1 MTTAAQRIQIQHSAE
16 QEIMRYARP
25 DPVTGIRPHALWHKH
40 VHNVDL
46 DPMQVLKM
54 QEMDDHRNT
63 VDFSCRRTGKTAVK
77 EMYCLEYLATT
88 PFQEEGIVA
97 PRLQQSQTNLM
108 YHIDAI
114 RRSPILSGWIG
125 YKSGRR
131 QIADTRYQFHNGSK
145 AVCYGIMS
153 QIDGDGLSIGSLEE
167 IDDMPA
173 DRLFSRFLPMLG
185 SARRLGV
192 DSSVSFDPQIRI
204 TGVYKGADVL
214 TQLIDTGGYHVLPPV
229 DVYLGIELGIL
240 NQAFGLRFMLSPRHP
255 RVDICDE
262 HAAADLYG
270 LGQGVYPVDEC
281 PWPAHP
287 NTFSYTEA
295 VYRDEIGSLNPTVEK
310 IQTEIA
316 AEADGLLERAASI
329 EPVITGDL
337 QRMAAAVQAR
347 MAGLDYR
354 FKGRES
360 LIRKIESKT
369 WRRDVTPAR
378 AAANITDVLRY
389 TVLLDGESFVSQYWQ
404 LQEQLAASGYQTNK
418 VSNTWRKN
426 AVYKGIN
433 TTIIKNGQVFELQF
447 HTEQSFNLKNNELHK
462 LYEEAREIST
472 STERRAELQR
482 QMVELSRQIP
492 TPPGISTI
500 QTKAGIR

>member
-1 MTTAAQRIQIQHSAE
+1 MDDIPRAPHS
-16 QEIMRYARP
+16 RP
-25 DPVTGIRPHALWHKH
+25 DLSETWALVAAMEQSSQAAYRAAGKRIRQQVADYEHIGIAELAEIHRLLDSELKQLEQVQNRLLHEGMLAAAAAAALGWRGSRREPEAERLLVRHL
-40 VHNVDL
+40 L
-46 DPMQVLKM
+46 D
-54 QEMDDHRNT
+54 
-63 VDFSCRRTGKTAVK
+63 
-77 EMYCLEYLATT
+77 T
-88 PFQEEGIVA
+88 PQ
-97 PRLQQSQTNLM
+97 
-108 YHIDAI
+108 
-114 RRSPILSGWIG
+114 
-125 YKSGRR
+125 K
-131 QIADTRYQFHNGSK
+131 
-145 AVCYGIMS
+145 
-153 QIDGDGLSIGSLEE
+153 DGLNLS
-167 IDDMPA
+167 A
-173 DRLFSRFLPMLG
+173 RLWRIHAGAARDLKSVVDVAVQRGWDAEHTLQRTLNITPELKQALDEAG
-185 SARRLGV
+185 AGAVARRLEAGLLANPGNAAAKFRRV
-192 DSSVSFDPQIRI
+192 LRTEINRAH
-204 TGVYKGADVL
+204 GERYKQLARADEKV
-214 TQLIDTGGYHVLPPV
+214 I
-229 DVYLGIELGIL
+229 
-240 NQAFGLRFMLSPRHP
+240 GLRFMLSPRHP

-310 IQTEIA
+310 VQTEIA
-316 AEADGLLERAASI
+316 AEADGLLERAAAI

-404 LQEQLAASGYQTNK
+404 LQEQLAASGYQTDK

-433 TTIIKNGQVFELQF
+433 TTITKNGQVFELQF

>member
-1 MTTAAQRIQIQHSAE
+1 MEQSSRAAYRAAGKRIRQQVADYEHIGIAELAEIHRLLDSELKQLEQVQNRLLHDGMLAAAAAAALGWRVRRREPEAERLLVRHLLDTPQKDGLNLSARLWRIHAGAARDLKSVVDVAVQRGWDAE
-16 QEIMRYARP
+16 
-25 DPVTGIRPHALWHKH
+25 HALQRTLNITPELKQA
-40 VHNVDL
+40 L
-46 DPMQVLKM
+46 D
-54 QEMDDHRNT
+54 EA
-63 VDFSCRRTGKTAVK
+63 GAGAV
-77 EMYCLEYLATT
+77 
-88 PFQEEGIVA
+88 
-97 PRLQQSQTNLM
+97 
-108 YHIDAI
+108 
-114 RRSPILSGWIG
+114 
-125 YKSGRR
+125 
-131 QIADTRYQFHNGSK
+131 
-145 AVCYGIMS
+145 
-153 QIDGDGLSIGSLEE
+153 
-167 IDDMPA
+167 
-173 DRLFSRFLPMLG
+173 
-185 SARRLGV
+185 ARRLEAGLLANPGNAAMKFRRV
-192 DSSVSFDPQIRI
+192 LRTEINRAH
-204 TGVYKGADVL
+204 GERYKQLARADENV
-214 TQLIDTGGYHVLPPV
+214 I
-229 DVYLGIELGIL
+229 
-240 NQAFGLRFMLSPRHP
+240 GLRFMLSPRHP

-310 IQTEIA
+310 VQTEIA
-316 AEADGLLERAASI
+316 AEADGLLERAAAI

-389 TVLLDGESFVSQYWQ
+389 TVLLDSESFVSQYWQ

>member
-1 MTTAAQRIQIQHSAE
+1 MDDIPRAPHS
-16 QEIMRYARP
+16 RP
-25 DPVTGIRPHALWHKH
+25 DLAKTWALVAAMEQSSRAAYRAAGKRIRQ
-40 VHNVDL
+40 
-46 DPMQVLKM
+46 QVADY
-54 QEMDDHRNT
+54 EHI
-63 VDFSCRRTGKTAVK
+63 
-77 EMYCLEYLATT
+77 
-88 PFQEEGIVA
+88 GIVELA
-97 PRLQQSQTNLM
+97 EIHRLLDSELKQLEQVQNRLLHDGMLAAAAAAALGWRGS
-108 YHIDAI
+108 
-114 RRSPILSGWIG
+114 RREPEAERLLV
-125 YKSGRR
+125 RHLL
-131 QIADTRYQFHNGSK
+131 DTPQK
-145 AVCYGIMS
+145 
-153 QIDGDGLSIGSLEE
+153 DGLNLS
-167 IDDMPA
+167 A
-173 DRLFSRFLPMLG
+173 RLWRIHAGAARDLKSVVDVAVQRGWDAEHTLQRTLNITPELKQALDEAG
-185 SARRLGV
+185 AGAVARRLEVGLLSNPGNAAAKFRRV
-192 DSSVSFDPQIRI
+192 LRTEINRAH
-204 TGVYKGADVL
+204 GERYK
-214 TQLIDTGGYHVLPPV
+214 QLAREDENVI
-229 DVYLGIELGIL
+229 
-240 NQAFGLRFMLSPRHP
+240 GLRFMLSPRHP

-316 AEADGLLERAASI
+316 AEADGLLERAAAI

-433 TTIIKNGQVFELQF
+433 TTITKNGQVFELQF

-500 QTKAGIR
+500 QTKAGTR

>member
-1 MTTAAQRIQIQHSAE
+1 
-16 QEIMRYARP
+16 
-25 DPVTGIRPHALWHKH
+25 
-40 VHNVDL
+40 
-46 DPMQVLKM
+46 
-54 QEMDDHRNT
+54 
-63 VDFSCRRTGKTAVK
+63 
-77 EMYCLEYLATT
+77 
-88 PFQEEGIVA
+88 
-97 PRLQQSQTNLM
+97 
-108 YHIDAI
+108 
-114 RRSPILSGWIG
+114 
-125 YKSGRR
+125 
-131 QIADTRYQFHNGSK
+131 
-145 AVCYGIMS
+145 
-153 QIDGDGLSIGSLEE
+153 
-167 IDDMPA
+167 
-173 DRLFSRFLPMLG
+173 
-185 SARRLGV
+185 
-192 DSSVSFDPQIRI
+192 
-204 TGVYKGADVL
+204 
-214 TQLIDTGGYHVLPPV
+214 
-229 DVYLGIELGIL
+229 
-240 NQAFGLRFMLSPRHP
+240 MLSPRHP

-310 IQTEIA
+310 VQTEIA
-316 AEADGLLERAASI
+316 AEADGLLERAAAI

-389 TVLLDGESFVSQYWQ
+389 TVLLDSESFVSQYWQ

>member
-1 MTTAAQRIQIQHSAE
+1 MEQSSRAAYRAAGKRIRQQVADYEHIGIAELAEIHRLLDSELKQLEQVQNRLLHDGMLAAAAAAALGWRGRRREPEAERLLVRHLLDTPQKDGLNLSARLWRIHAGAARDLKSVVDVAVQRGWDAE
-16 QEIMRYARP
+16 
-25 DPVTGIRPHALWHKH
+25 HALQRTLNITPELKQA
-40 VHNVDL
+40 L
-46 DPMQVLKM
+46 D
-54 QEMDDHRNT
+54 EA
-63 VDFSCRRTGKTAVK
+63 GAGAV
-77 EMYCLEYLATT
+77 
-88 PFQEEGIVA
+88 
-97 PRLQQSQTNLM
+97 
-108 YHIDAI
+108 
-114 RRSPILSGWIG
+114 
-125 YKSGRR
+125 
-131 QIADTRYQFHNGSK
+131 
-145 AVCYGIMS
+145 
-153 QIDGDGLSIGSLEE
+153 
-167 IDDMPA
+167 
-173 DRLFSRFLPMLG
+173 
-185 SARRLGV
+185 ARRLEAGLLANPGNAAMKFRRV
-192 DSSVSFDPQIRI
+192 LRTEINRAH
-204 TGVYKGADVL
+204 GERYKQLARADENV
-214 TQLIDTGGYHVLPPV
+214 V
-229 DVYLGIELGIL
+229 
-240 NQAFGLRFMLSPRHP
+240 GLRFMLSPRHP

-310 IQTEIA
+310 VQTEIA
-316 AEADGLLERAASI
+316 AEADGLLEWAAAI

-389 TVLLDGESFVSQYWQ
+389 TVLLDSESFVSQYWQ

>member
-1 MTTAAQRIQIQHSAE
+1 MDDIPRAPHS
-16 QEIMRYARP
+16 RP
-25 DPVTGIRPHALWHKH
+25 DLSETWALVAAMEQSSQAAYRAAGKRIRQQVADYEHIGIAELAEIHRLLDSELKQLEQVQNRLLHDGMLAAAAAAALGWRGRRREPEAERLLVRHLLDTPQKDGLNLSARLWRIHAGAARDLKSVVDVAVQRGWDAEHALQRTLNITPELKQA
-40 VHNVDL
+40 L
-46 DPMQVLKM
+46 D
-54 QEMDDHRNT
+54 EA
-63 VDFSCRRTGKTAVK
+63 GAGAV
-77 EMYCLEYLATT
+77 
-88 PFQEEGIVA
+88 
-97 PRLQQSQTNLM
+97 
-108 YHIDAI
+108 
-114 RRSPILSGWIG
+114 
-125 YKSGRR
+125 
-131 QIADTRYQFHNGSK
+131 
-145 AVCYGIMS
+145 
-153 QIDGDGLSIGSLEE
+153 
-167 IDDMPA
+167 
-173 DRLFSRFLPMLG
+173 
-185 SARRLGV
+185 ARRLEAGLLANPGNAAMKFRRV
-192 DSSVSFDPQIRI
+192 LRTEINRAH
-204 TGVYKGADVL
+204 GERYKQLARADENV
-214 TQLIDTGGYHVLPPV
+214 V
-229 DVYLGIELGIL
+229 
-240 NQAFGLRFMLSPRHP
+240 GLRFMLSPRHP

-310 IQTEIA
+310 VQTEIA
-316 AEADGLLERAASI
+316 AEADGLLERAAAI

-389 TVLLDGESFVSQYWQ
+389 TVLLDSESFVSQYWQ

>member
-1 MTTAAQRIQIQHSAE
+1 MDDIPRAPHS
-16 QEIMRYARP
+16 RP
-25 DPVTGIRPHALWHKH
+25 DLTETWTLVAAMEQSSWAAYRAAGKRIRQQVADYEHIGIAELAEIHRLLDSELKQLEQVQNRLLHDGMLAAAAAAALGWRGRRREPEAERLLVRHLLDTPQKDGLNLSARLWRIHAGAARDLKSVVDVAVQRGWDAEHALQRTLNITPELKQA
-40 VHNVDL
+40 L
-46 DPMQVLKM
+46 D
-54 QEMDDHRNT
+54 EA
-63 VDFSCRRTGKTAVK
+63 GAGAV
-77 EMYCLEYLATT
+77 
-88 PFQEEGIVA
+88 
-97 PRLQQSQTNLM
+97 
-108 YHIDAI
+108 
-114 RRSPILSGWIG
+114 
-125 YKSGRR
+125 
-131 QIADTRYQFHNGSK
+131 
-145 AVCYGIMS
+145 
-153 QIDGDGLSIGSLEE
+153 
-167 IDDMPA
+167 
-173 DRLFSRFLPMLG
+173 
-185 SARRLGV
+185 ARRLEAGLLANPGNAAMKFRRV
-192 DSSVSFDPQIRI
+192 LRTEINRAH
-204 TGVYKGADVL
+204 GERYKQLARADENV
-214 TQLIDTGGYHVLPPV
+214 V
-229 DVYLGIELGIL
+229 
-240 NQAFGLRFMLSPRHP
+240 GLRFMLSPRHP

-310 IQTEIA
+310 VQTEIA
-316 AEADGLLERAASI
+316 AEADGLLERAAAI

-389 TVLLDGESFVSQYWQ
+389 TVLLDSESFVSQYWQ

>member
-1 MTTAAQRIQIQHSAE
+1 VQRSWDAE
-16 QEIMRYARP
+16 LAMQRTLNITPELKQ
-25 DPVTGIRPHALWHKH
+25 AL
-40 VHNVDL
+40 D
-46 DPMQVLKM
+46 
-54 QEMDDHRNT
+54 EA
-63 VDFSCRRTGKTAVK
+63 GAGAV
-77 EMYCLEYLATT
+77 
-88 PFQEEGIVA
+88 
-97 PRLQQSQTNLM
+97 
-108 YHIDAI
+108 
-114 RRSPILSGWIG
+114 
-125 YKSGRR
+125 
-131 QIADTRYQFHNGSK
+131 
-145 AVCYGIMS
+145 
-153 QIDGDGLSIGSLEE
+153 
-167 IDDMPA
+167 
-173 DRLFSRFLPMLG
+173 
-185 SARRLGV
+185 ARRLEAGLLANPGNAAMKFRRV
-192 DSSVSFDPQIRI
+192 LRPEINRAH
-204 TGVYKGADVL
+204 GERYKQLARADENV
-214 TQLIDTGGYHVLPPV
+214 V
-229 DVYLGIELGIL
+229 
-240 NQAFGLRFMLSPRHP
+240 GLRFMLSPRHP

-310 IQTEIA
+310 VQTEIA
-316 AEADGLLERAASI
+316 AEADGLLERAAAI

-389 TVLLDGESFVSQYWQ
+389 TVLLDSESFVSQYWQ

>member
-1 MTTAAQRIQIQHSAE
+1 MDDIPLAPHS
-16 QEIMRYARP
+16 RP
-25 DPVTGIRPHALWHKH
+25 DLAETWKLVAAMEQSSRAAYRAAGKRIRQQVAAYQHIGIAELAEIHRLLDSELKQLEQVQNRLLHDGMLAAAAAAALGWSGSRREPEAERLLVRHL
-40 VHNVDL
+40 L
-46 DPMQVLKM
+46 D
-54 QEMDDHRNT
+54 
-63 VDFSCRRTGKTAVK
+63 
-77 EMYCLEYLATT
+77 T
-88 PFQEEGIVA
+88 PQ
-97 PRLQQSQTNLM
+97 
-108 YHIDAI
+108 
-114 RRSPILSGWIG
+114 
-125 YKSGRR
+125 K
-131 QIADTRYQFHNGSK
+131 
-145 AVCYGIMS
+145 
-153 QIDGDGLSIGSLEE
+153 DGLNLS
-167 IDDMPA
+167 A
-173 DRLFSRFLPMLG
+173 RLWRIHAGAARDLKSVVDVAVQRGWDAEHTLQRTLNITPELKQALDEAG
-185 SARRLGV
+185 AGAVARRLEAGLLANPGNAAAKFRRV
-192 DSSVSFDPQIRI
+192 LRTEINRAH
-204 TGVYKGADVL
+204 GERYKQLARADENV
-214 TQLIDTGGYHVLPPV
+214 I
-229 DVYLGIELGIL
+229 
-240 NQAFGLRFMLSPRHP
+240 GLRFMLSPRHP

-287 NTFSYTEA
+287 NTFSYTEV

-310 IQTEIA
+310 VQTEIA
-316 AEADGLLERAASI
+316 AEADGLLERAAAI
-329 EPVITGDL
+329 EPIITGDL

-433 TTIIKNGQVFELQF
+433 TTITKNGQVFELQF

-482 QMVELSRQIP
+482 QMIELSRQIP

>member
-25 DPVTGIRPHALWHKH
+25 DPVTGIRPHALADYEHIGIAELAEIH
-40 VHNVDL
+40 RLL
-46 DPMQVLKM
+46 DSELKQLEQVQNRLLHDGM
-54 QEMDDHRNT
+54 
-63 VDFSCRRTGKTAVK
+63 
-77 EMYCLEYLATT
+77 LA
-88 PFQEEGIVA
+88 A
-97 PRLQQSQTNLM
+97 AAAAAL
-108 YHIDAI
+108 
-114 RRSPILSGWIG
+114 GWR
-125 YKSGRR
+125 GRR
-131 QIADTRYQFHNGSK
+131 REPEAERLLVRHLLDTPQK
-145 AVCYGIMS
+145 
-153 QIDGDGLSIGSLEE
+153 DGLNLS
-167 IDDMPA
+167 A
-173 DRLFSRFLPMLG
+173 RLWRIHAGAARDLKSVVDVAVQRGWDAEHTLQRTLNITPELKQALDEAG
-185 SARRLGV
+185 AGAVARRLEAGLLSNPGNAAAKFRRV
-192 DSSVSFDPQIRI
+192 LRTEINRAH
-204 TGVYKGADVL
+204 GERYK
-214 TQLIDTGGYHVLPPV
+214 QLAREDENVI
-229 DVYLGIELGIL
+229 
-240 NQAFGLRFMLSPRHP
+240 GLRFMLSPRHP

-389 TVLLDGESFVSQYWQ
+389 TVLLDSESFVSQYWQ

>member
-1 MTTAAQRIQIQHSAE
+1 M
-16 QEIMRYARP
+16 
-25 DPVTGIRPHALWHKH
+25 
-40 VHNVDL
+40 
-46 DPMQVLKM
+46 
-54 QEMDDHRNT
+54 
-63 VDFSCRRTGKTAVK
+63 
-77 EMYCLEYLATT
+77 
-88 PFQEEGIVA
+88 
-97 PRLQQSQTNLM
+97 
-108 YHIDAI
+108 
-114 RRSPILSGWIG
+114 
-125 YKSGRR
+125 
-131 QIADTRYQFHNGSK
+131 
-145 AVCYGIMS
+145 
-153 QIDGDGLSIGSLEE
+153 
-167 IDDMPA
+167 
-173 DRLFSRFLPMLG
+173 
-185 SARRLGV
+185 
-192 DSSVSFDPQIRI
+192 
-204 TGVYKGADVL
+204 
-214 TQLIDTGGYHVLPPV
+214 
-229 DVYLGIELGIL
+229 
-240 NQAFGLRFMLSPRHP
+240 
-255 RVDICDE
+255 DICDE

-310 IQTEIA
+310 VQTEIA
-316 AEADGLLERAASI
+316 AEADGLLKRAAAI
-329 EPVITGDL
+329 EPIITGDL

-404 LQEQLAASGYQTNK
+404 LQEKLAASGYQTNK

>member
-1 MTTAAQRIQIQHSAE
+1 MDDIPLAPHS
-16 QEIMRYARP
+16 RP
-25 DPVTGIRPHALWHKH
+25 DLAETWKLVAAMEQSSRAAYRAAGKRIRQQVAAYQHIGIAELAEIHRLLDSELKQLEQVQNRLLHDGMLAAAAAAALGWGGSRREPEAERLLVRHLLDTPQKDGLNLSARLWRIHAGAARDLKSI
-40 VHNVDL
+40 VDVAVQRGWDAEHTL
-46 DPMQVLKM
+46 Q
-54 QEMDDHRNT
+54 
-63 VDFSCRRTGKTAVK
+63 RT
-77 EMYCLEYLATT
+77 LNIT
-88 PFQEEGIVA
+88 PE
-97 PRLQQSQTNLM
+97 LQQ
-108 YHIDAI
+108 A
-114 RRSPILSGWIG
+114 
-125 YKSGRR
+125 
-131 QIADTRYQFHNGSK
+131 
-145 AVCYGIMS
+145 
-153 QIDGDGLSIGSLEE
+153 LEE
-167 IDDMPA
+167 A
-173 DRLFSRFLPMLG
+173 G
-185 SARRLGV
+185 AGAVARRLEAGLLANPGNAAAKFRRV
-192 DSSVSFDPQIRI
+192 LRTEINRAH
-204 TGVYKGADVL
+204 GERYK
-214 TQLIDTGGYHVLPPV
+214 QLARTDENVI
-229 DVYLGIELGIL
+229 
-240 NQAFGLRFMLSPRHP
+240 GLRFMLSPRHP

-310 IQTEIA
+310 VQTEIA
-316 AEADGLLERAASI
+316 AEADGLLERAAAI
-329 EPVITGDL
+329 EPIITGDL

-389 TVLLDGESFVSQYWQ
+389 TVLLDSESFVSQYWQ

>member
-1 MTTAAQRIQIQHSAE
+1 MDDIPRAPHS
-16 QEIMRYARP
+16 RP
-25 DPVTGIRPHALWHKH
+25 DLAETWTLVAAMEQSSRAAYRAAGKRIRQQVADYEHIGIAELAEIHRLLDSELKQLEQVQNRLLHDGMLAAAAAAALGWRGSRREPEAERLLVRHL
-40 VHNVDL
+40 L
-46 DPMQVLKM
+46 D
-54 QEMDDHRNT
+54 
-63 VDFSCRRTGKTAVK
+63 
-77 EMYCLEYLATT
+77 T
-88 PFQEEGIVA
+88 PQ
-97 PRLQQSQTNLM
+97 
-108 YHIDAI
+108 
-114 RRSPILSGWIG
+114 
-125 YKSGRR
+125 K
-131 QIADTRYQFHNGSK
+131 
-145 AVCYGIMS
+145 
-153 QIDGDGLSIGSLEE
+153 DGLNLSARLWRIHAGAARDLKSVVDVAVQRGWDAEHTLQRTLNITPELKQALEE
-167 IDDMPA
+167 A
-173 DRLFSRFLPMLG
+173 G
-185 SARRLGV
+185 AGEVARRLEAGLLTSPGNAAMKFRRV
-192 DSSVSFDPQIRI
+192 LRTEINRAH
-204 TGVYKGADVL
+204 GERYKQLARADENV
-214 TQLIDTGGYHVLPPV
+214 I
-229 DVYLGIELGIL
+229 
-240 NQAFGLRFMLSPRHP
+240 GLRFMLSPRHP

-310 IQTEIA
+310 VQTEIA
-316 AEADGLLERAASI
+316 VEADGLLKRAAAI
-329 EPVITGDL
+329 EPIITGDL

>member
-25 DPVTGIRPHALWHKH
+25 DPVTGIRPHALADYEHIGIAELAEIH
-40 VHNVDL
+40 RLL
-46 DPMQVLKM
+46 DSELKQLEQVQNRLLHDGM
-54 QEMDDHRNT
+54 
-63 VDFSCRRTGKTAVK
+63 
-77 EMYCLEYLATT
+77 LA
-88 PFQEEGIVA
+88 A
-97 PRLQQSQTNLM
+97 AAAAAL
-108 YHIDAI
+108 
-114 RRSPILSGWIG
+114 GWR
-125 YKSGRR
+125 GRR
-131 QIADTRYQFHNGSK
+131 REPEAERLLVRHLLDTPQK
-145 AVCYGIMS
+145 
-153 QIDGDGLSIGSLEE
+153 DGLNLS
-167 IDDMPA
+167 A
-173 DRLFSRFLPMLG
+173 RLWRIHAGAARDLKSVVDVAVQRGWDAEHTLQRTLNITPELKQALDEAG
-185 SARRLGV
+185 AGAVARRLEAGLLSNPGNAAAKFRRV
-192 DSSVSFDPQIRI
+192 LRTEINRAH
-204 TGVYKGADVL
+204 GERYK
-214 TQLIDTGGYHVLPPV
+214 QLAREDENVI
-229 DVYLGIELGIL
+229 
-240 NQAFGLRFMLSPRHP
+240 GLRFMLSPRHP

-369 WRRDVTPAR
+369 WRRDATPAR

>member
-1 MTTAAQRIQIQHSAE
+1 MLAAAAAAALGWRGRRREPEAERLLVRHLLDTPQKDGLNLSARLWRIHAGAARDLKSVVDVAVQRGWDAE
-16 QEIMRYARP
+16 
-25 DPVTGIRPHALWHKH
+25 HALQRTLNITPELKH
-40 VHNVDL
+40 AL
-46 DPMQVLKM
+46 D
-54 QEMDDHRNT
+54 EA
-63 VDFSCRRTGKTAVK
+63 GAGAV
-77 EMYCLEYLATT
+77 
-88 PFQEEGIVA
+88 
-97 PRLQQSQTNLM
+97 
-108 YHIDAI
+108 
-114 RRSPILSGWIG
+114 
-125 YKSGRR
+125 
-131 QIADTRYQFHNGSK
+131 
-145 AVCYGIMS
+145 
-153 QIDGDGLSIGSLEE
+153 
-167 IDDMPA
+167 
-173 DRLFSRFLPMLG
+173 
-185 SARRLGV
+185 ARRLEAGLLANPGNAAMKFRRV
-192 DSSVSFDPQIRI
+192 LRTEINRAH
-204 TGVYKGADVL
+204 GERYKQLARADENV
-214 TQLIDTGGYHVLPPV
+214 V
-229 DVYLGIELGIL
+229 
-240 NQAFGLRFMLSPRHP
+240 GLRFMLSPRHP

-310 IQTEIA
+310 VQTEIA
-316 AEADGLLERAASI
+316 AEADGLLERAAAI

-389 TVLLDGESFVSQYWQ
+389 TVLLDSESFVSQYWQ

>member
-1 MTTAAQRIQIQHSAE
+1 MDDIPLAPHS
-16 QEIMRYARP
+16 RP
-25 DPVTGIRPHALWHKH
+25 DLAETWKLVAAMEQSSRAAYRAAGKRIRQQVAAYQHIGIAELAEIHRLLDSELKQLEQVQNRLLHDGMLAAAAAAALGWGGSRREPEAERLLVRHL
-40 VHNVDL
+40 L
-46 DPMQVLKM
+46 D
-54 QEMDDHRNT
+54 
-63 VDFSCRRTGKTAVK
+63 
-77 EMYCLEYLATT
+77 T
-88 PFQEEGIVA
+88 PQ
-97 PRLQQSQTNLM
+97 
-108 YHIDAI
+108 
-114 RRSPILSGWIG
+114 
-125 YKSGRR
+125 K
-131 QIADTRYQFHNGSK
+131 
-145 AVCYGIMS
+145 
-153 QIDGDGLSIGSLEE
+153 DGLNLS
-167 IDDMPA
+167 A
-173 DRLFSRFLPMLG
+173 RLWRIHAGAARDLKSVVDVAVQRGWDAEHTLQRTLNITPELKQALDEAG
-185 SARRLGV
+185 AGAVARRLEAGLLANPGNAAAKFRRV
-192 DSSVSFDPQIRI
+192 LRTEINRAH
-204 TGVYKGADVL
+204 GERYKQLARADENV
-214 TQLIDTGGYHVLPPV
+214 I
-229 DVYLGIELGIL
+229 
-240 NQAFGLRFMLSPRHP
+240 GLRFMLSPRHP

-310 IQTEIA
+310 VQTEIA
-316 AEADGLLERAASI
+316 AEADGLLERAAAI
-329 EPVITGDL
+329 EPIITGDL

-404 LQEQLAASGYQTNK
+404 LQEKLAASGYQTNK

>member
-1 MTTAAQRIQIQHSAE
+1 MDDIPRAPHS
-16 QEIMRYARP
+16 RP
-25 DPVTGIRPHALWHKH
+25 DLVETWTLVAAMEQSSRAAYRAAGKRIRQQVADYEHIGIAELAEIHRLLDSELKQLEQVQNRLLHDGMLAAAAAAALGWRGRQREPEAERLLVRHLLDTPQKDGLNLSARLWRIHAGAARDLKSVVDVAVQRGWDAEHALQRTLNITPELKQA
-40 VHNVDL
+40 L
-46 DPMQVLKM
+46 D
-54 QEMDDHRNT
+54 EA
-63 VDFSCRRTGKTAVK
+63 GA
-77 EMYCLEYLATT
+77 
-88 PFQEEGIVA
+88 
-97 PRLQQSQTNLM
+97 
-108 YHIDAI
+108 
-114 RRSPILSGWIG
+114 
-125 YKSGRR
+125 
-131 QIADTRYQFHNGSK
+131 GS
-145 AVCYGIMS
+145 V
-153 QIDGDGLSIGSLEE
+153 
-167 IDDMPA
+167 
-173 DRLFSRFLPMLG
+173 
-185 SARRLGV
+185 ARRLEAGLLANPGNAAMKFRRV
-192 DSSVSFDPQIRI
+192 LRTEINRAH
-204 TGVYKGADVL
+204 GERYKQLARADENV
-214 TQLIDTGGYHVLPPV
+214 V
-229 DVYLGIELGIL
+229 
-240 NQAFGLRFMLSPRHP
+240 GLRFMLSPRHP

-310 IQTEIA
+310 VQTEIA
-316 AEADGLLERAASI
+316 AEADGLLERAAAI

-389 TVLLDGESFVSQYWQ
+389 TVLLDSESFVSQYWQ

-482 QMVELSRQIP
+482 QMIELSRQIP

>member
-1 MTTAAQRIQIQHSAE
+1 MDDIPRAPHS
-16 QEIMRYARP
+16 RP
-25 DPVTGIRPHALWHKH
+25 DLSETWALVAAMEQSSRAAYRAAGKRIRQ
-40 VHNVDL
+40 
-46 DPMQVLKM
+46 QVADY
-54 QEMDDHRNT
+54 EHI
-63 VDFSCRRTGKTAVK
+63 
-77 EMYCLEYLATT
+77 
-88 PFQEEGIVA
+88 GIVELA
-97 PRLQQSQTNLM
+97 EIHRLLDSELKQLEQVQNRLLHDGMLAAAAAAALGWRGS
-108 YHIDAI
+108 
-114 RRSPILSGWIG
+114 RREPEAERLLV
-125 YKSGRR
+125 RHLL
-131 QIADTRYQFHNGSK
+131 DTPQK
-145 AVCYGIMS
+145 
-153 QIDGDGLSIGSLEE
+153 DGLNLSARLWRIHAGAARDLKSVVDVAVQRGWDAEHTLQRTLNITPELKQALEE
-167 IDDMPA
+167 A
-173 DRLFSRFLPMLG
+173 G
-185 SARRLGV
+185 AGAVARRLEAGLLTSQGNAAMKFRRV
-192 DSSVSFDPQIRI
+192 LRTEINRAH
-204 TGVYKGADVL
+204 GERYKQLARADENV
-214 TQLIDTGGYHVLPPV
+214 I
-229 DVYLGIELGIL
+229 
-240 NQAFGLRFMLSPRHP
+240 GLRFMLSPRHP

-310 IQTEIA
+310 VQTEIA
-316 AEADGLLERAASI
+316 AEADGLLERAAAI

-389 TVLLDGESFVSQYWQ
+389 TVLLDSESFVSQYWQ

>member
-1 MTTAAQRIQIQHSAE
+1 MDDIPRAPHS
-16 QEIMRYARP
+16 RP
-25 DPVTGIRPHALWHKH
+25 DLAETWTLVAAMEQSSLAAYRAAGKRIRQQVADYEHIGIAELAEIHRLLDSELKQLEQVQNRLLHDGMLAAAAAAALGWRGRRREPEAERLLVRHLLDTPQKDGLNLSARLWRIHAGAARDLKSVVDVAVQRGWDAEHALQRTLNITPELKQA
-40 VHNVDL
+40 L
-46 DPMQVLKM
+46 D
-54 QEMDDHRNT
+54 EA
-63 VDFSCRRTGKTAVK
+63 GAGAV
-77 EMYCLEYLATT
+77 
-88 PFQEEGIVA
+88 
-97 PRLQQSQTNLM
+97 
-108 YHIDAI
+108 
-114 RRSPILSGWIG
+114 
-125 YKSGRR
+125 
-131 QIADTRYQFHNGSK
+131 
-145 AVCYGIMS
+145 
-153 QIDGDGLSIGSLEE
+153 
-167 IDDMPA
+167 
-173 DRLFSRFLPMLG
+173 
-185 SARRLGV
+185 ARRLEAGLLANPGNAAMKFRRV
-192 DSSVSFDPQIRI
+192 LRTEINRAH
-204 TGVYKGADVL
+204 GERYKQLARADENV
-214 TQLIDTGGYHVLPPV
+214 V
-229 DVYLGIELGIL
+229 
-240 NQAFGLRFMLSPRHP
+240 GLRFMLSPRHP

-270 LGQGVYPVDEC
+270 LGQGVYPVDKC

-310 IQTEIA
+310 VQTEIA
-316 AEADGLLERAASI
+316 AEADGLLERAAAI

-389 TVLLDGESFVSQYWQ
+389 TVLLDSESFVSQYWQ

>member
-1 MTTAAQRIQIQHSAE
+1 MIFRAHRIRGRIGLKRGNWWRQNRLLHDGMLAAAAAAALGWGGSRREPEAE
-16 QEIMRYARP
+16 RLLVR
-25 DPVTGIRPHALWHKH
+25 HL
-40 VHNVDL
+40 L
-46 DPMQVLKM
+46 D
-54 QEMDDHRNT
+54 
-63 VDFSCRRTGKTAVK
+63 
-77 EMYCLEYLATT
+77 T
-88 PFQEEGIVA
+88 PQ
-97 PRLQQSQTNLM
+97 
-108 YHIDAI
+108 
-114 RRSPILSGWIG
+114 
-125 YKSGRR
+125 K
-131 QIADTRYQFHNGSK
+131 
-145 AVCYGIMS
+145 
-153 QIDGDGLSIGSLEE
+153 DGLNLS
-167 IDDMPA
+167 A
-173 DRLFSRFLPMLG
+173 RLWRIHAGAARDLKSVVDVAVQRGWDAEHTLQRTLNITPELRQALDEAG
-185 SARRLGV
+185 AGAVARRLEAGLLANPGNAV
-192 DSSVSFDPQIRI
+192 MKFRRVLRTEINRAH
-204 TGVYKGADVL
+204 GERYKQLARADENV
-214 TQLIDTGGYHVLPPV
+214 I
-229 DVYLGIELGIL
+229 
-240 NQAFGLRFMLSPRHP
+240 GLRFMLSPRHP

-310 IQTEIA
+310 VQTEIA
-316 AEADGLLERAASI
+316 AEADGLLERAAAI

-433 TTIIKNGQVFELQF
+433 TTITKNGQVFELQF